1 METGEKAPSFRLKDQ
16 FGREQSNDTPRG
28 TNGTVLLFFR
38 SADWRPFCKGQLVQL
53 QNSKSRFEAQGI
65 KLAAI
70 SYDSP
75 AILKDFTDRHKI
87 DFPLLAD
94 PDSKV
99 SRSFHV
105 LNEKAD
111 GMTRGMALPGFFYI
125 DKAGVIREKY
135 FEVNYV
141 DRFTPNNVI
150 AKLFPELTEEVS
162 SKVAAP
168 HLELALAQSDRAVIP
183 GSRVSLFV
191 DVGLPPDTHVYA
203 PGVTGYKPI
212 ALIVQPSAEIE
223 VAAAGYPEA
232 KTLYLDAI
240 KEKVAVFEGKFQI
253 VQDVKIAASK
263 ALIQSLGPQGK
274 PFTWT
279 VS

>member
-1 METGEKAPSFRLKDQ
+1 
-16 FGREQSNDTPRG
+16 
-28 TNGTVLLFFR
+28 
-38 SADWRPFCKGQLVQL
+38 VQL
-53 QNSKSRFEAQGI
+53 QTAKSRFEAQGI

-75 AILKDFTDRHKI
+75 AILKDFTDRKKI

-99 SRSFHV
+99 IRSFEV

-111 GMTRGMALPGFFYI
+111 GITKGMAHPGFYYI
-125 DKAGVIREKY
+125 DKTGVVREKY
-135 FEVNYV
+135 FEAN
-141 DRFTPNNVI
+141 DLERFTPNNVI

-162 SKVAAP
+162 SKVDAP
-168 HLELALAQSDRAVIP
+168 HLDLALAQSDRAVIP

-191 DVGLPPDTHVYA
+191 DVGLPADTHVYA

-212 ALIVQPSAEIE
+212 ALIVQPSPEIE
-223 VAAAGYPEA
+223 LADTGYPQA

-240 KEKVAVFEGKFQI
+240 KEKVSVFEGKFRV
-253 VQDVKIAASK
+253 VQDLKIAVSK
-263 ALIQSLGPQGK
+263 EIIQSLGSDGK
-274 PFTWT
+274 TIHVNGEFRYQACDQTVCYRPISVPVTWQLQILPIDT
-279 VS
+279 QRSPEAIRHKE

>member
-1 METGEKAPSFRLKDQ
+1 M
-16 FGREQSNDTPRG
+16 
-28 TNGTVLLFFR
+28 
-38 SADWRPFCKGQLVQL
+38 QL
-53 QNSKSRFEAQGI
+53 QNAKSRFEAQGV

-75 AILKDFTDRHKI
+75 AILKDFADRHKI

-94 PDSKV
+94 SGSKV
-99 SRSFHV
+99 IRSFHV

-125 DKAGVIREKY
+125 DQTGVVRERY
-135 FEVNYV
+135 FEANYV

-162 SKVAAP
+162 QKVAAP
-168 HLELALAQSDRAVIP
+168 HLELALAQSDRSVIP

-191 DVGLPPDTHVYA
+191 DVGLPPGTHVYA

-212 ALIVQPSAEIE
+212 LLIVKSSAEIE
-223 VAAAGYPEA
+223 AAAAGYPEA

-240 KEKVAVFEGKFQI
+240 KEKVAVFEGKFRI
-253 VQDVKIAASK
+253 AQDVKIAASK
-263 ALIQSLGPQGK
+263 ALVESLGTTGK
-274 PFTWT
+274 TLRVAGELRYQACDQTLCYQPTSVPISWQLQVLPLDT
-279 VS
+279 QRSPEAIRHKE